1 MIRNY
6 IYYNVRILGFMNE
19 IEVGLYVLCIIG
31 IWYKDIII
39 KDKICMIYVVVIKW
53 MYVFIVIIV

>member
-1 MIRNY
+1 
-6 IYYNVRILGFMNE
+6 MNE
-19 IEVGLYVLCIIG
+19 IEVYVLCIIG

-39 KDKICMIYVVVIKW
+39 KDKMCMIYVVVIKW

>member
-1 MIRNY
+1 
-6 IYYNVRILGFMNE
+6 MNE
-19 IEVGLYVLCIIG
+19 IEVYVLCITG
-31 IWYKDIII
+31 IWYNDIII